1 MRLLGKRAFIT
12 VAGRGIG
19 RSSAALCARE
29 GAGVVA

>member
-19 RSSAALCARE
+19 RTAVALRARE
-29 GAGVVA
+29 DAGVAA